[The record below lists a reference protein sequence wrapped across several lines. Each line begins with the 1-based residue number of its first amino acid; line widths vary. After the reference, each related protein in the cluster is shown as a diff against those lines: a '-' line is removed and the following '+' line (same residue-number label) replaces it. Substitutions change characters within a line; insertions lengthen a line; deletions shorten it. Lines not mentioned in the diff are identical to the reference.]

1 MAADRG
7 TNQQGK
13 KVVATSPG
21 VSMWPAPTT
30 TFDPNARGSA
40 DRLERSAELDAT
52 SRINNAPFYSGGA
65 TPEQRTAYNMQQYG
79 SPYAPTTTADS
90 GTSSVTLTDPYASL
104 LGGFGGGG
112 SSDPRTNKN
121 ALEWLK
127 YQNELA
133 SATEQKKINAAKY
146 KAMQDYYNT
155 GDWRNMYDTLGGNL
169 DTMQTQGQS
178 QIKGVY
184 DAALGNIGAGYADAS
199 RMTQQGYDALNKYLG
214 QNSANP
220 FAGASFTPTTVQD
233 NSQQFMQAYGLDSPE
248 VAQQAATE
256 NAYNQAGAGAM
267 NSVYDLLNRAAQ
279 ASQQS
284 RLSEAQMGQNFANQ
298 TLGSSRAAYQAM
310 AAKAQQDQLNELMN
324 TISQQRFNLNQA
336 EGEKGNTLQ
345 EELIRLTGV
354 ADPETG
360 KAPLTKAENIA
371 QIAAN
376 TPNFKEAVKQFAPAY
391 IAKNPKATVAEL
403 KKTFP
408 ALAKAV
414 AGK

>member
-7 TNQQGK
+7 TTQSGSKGVVPVAQQ
-13 KVVATSPG
+13 SN
-21 VSMWPAPTT
+21 VSVWPTPTT

-40 DRLERSAELDAT
+40 DRLERGAELYAT
-52 SRINNAPFYSGGA
+52 SQINQSPFYYGGA
-65 TPEQRTAYNMQQYG
+65 TPTERTTYNQQQYG
-79 SPYAPTTTADS
+79 SNYAPTTAVD
-90 GTSSVTLTDPYASL
+90 GTTSAVTLTDPYASL
-104 LGGFGGGG
+104 RASLGGG
-112 SSDPRTNKN
+112 SSSGTS
-121 ALEWLK
+121 ALDMMK
-127 YQNELA
+127 YRDSQQQAIAEKVR
-133 SATEQKKINAAKY
+133 QAAQY

-155 GDWRNMYDTLGGNL
+155 GDWQNMYDTLGGNL
-169 DTMQTQGQS
+169 DAMQKQGQS

-184 DAALGNIGAGYADAS
+184 DSALGNIGAGYADAS
-199 RMTQQGYDALNKYLG
+199 RMTKQGYDALNQYLA
-214 QNSANP
+214 QNNTNP
-220 FAGASFTPTTVQD
+220 FAGATFTPTTVGD
-233 NSQQFMQAYGLDSPE
+233 NSQQFLQGYGVDSAPVSQQ
-248 VAQQAATE
+248 VANE

-310 AAKAQQDQLNELMN
+310 AAKSQQDQLNQLMD
-324 TISQQRFNLNQA
+324 TISQQRFNLDQA
-336 EGEKGNTLQ
+336 KGEKGNTLQ
-345 EELIRLTGV
+345 EELIKMTGV
-354 ADPETG
+354 D
-360 KAPLTKAENIA
+360 APLTKSENIA

>member
-13 KVVATSPG
+13 KVVTTSPG
-21 VSMWPAPTT
+21 VSVWPRPTT
-30 TFDPNARGSA
+30 TFDPNARGSV
-40 DRLERSAELDAT
+40 DRIERNAELYAT
-52 SRINNAPFYSGGA
+52 STINDAPFYSGGA
-65 TPEQRTAYNMQQYG
+65 TPEERIAYNQQQYG
-79 SPYAPTTTADS
+79 SNYAPTVKADGTTS
-90 GTSSVTLTDPYASL
+90 GVTLTDPYASL
-104 LGGFGGGG
+104 RASLGGG
-112 SSDPRTNKN
+112 SGSSAGGLDMM
-121 ALEWLK
+121 K
-127 YQNELA
+127 YRDAQQQAIAEKVR
-133 SATEQKKINAAKY
+133 QAAQY

-155 GDWRNMYDTLGGNL
+155 GDWQNMYDTLGGNL
-169 DTMQTQGQS
+169 DEMQSQGQS
-178 QIKGVY
+178 QIRGVY
-184 DAALGNIGAGYADAS
+184 NTALGNIGAGYADAS

-214 QNSANP
+214 QNNANP
-220 FAGASFTPTTVQD
+220 FAGASFTPTTVRD

-279 ASQQS
+279 TSQQS
-284 RLSEAQMGQNFANQ
+284 RLNEAQMGQNFANQ

-324 TISQQRFNLNQA
+324 TISQQRFNLEQA
-336 EGEKGNTLQ
+336 KGEKGNTLQ
-345 EELIRLTGV
+345 EELIKLTGV

-376 TPNFKEAVKQFAPAY
+376 TPNFKAAVAQFAPAY
-391 IAKNPKATVAEL
+391 VAKNPKATVAEL
-403 KKTFP
+403 KKKFP
-408 ALAKAV
+408 ALAAAV

>member
-40 DRLERSAELDAT
+40 DRLERGAELYAT
-52 SRINNAPFYSGGA
+52 SAVNNAPFYYGGA
-65 TPEQRTAYNMQQYG
+65 TPQERTAYNQQQYG
-79 SPYAPTTTADS
+79 SPYAPTATANS

-104 LGGFGGGG
+104 RAGLGGG
-112 SSDPRTNKN
+112 SGTS
-121 ALEWLK
+121 
-127 YQNELA
+127 A
-133 SATEQKKINAAKY
+133 SALDMMKYRDSQQEAIAEKVRQAAQY

-155 GDWRNMYDTLGGNL
+155 GDWRSMYDTLGGDL
-169 DTMQTQGQS
+169 DTMQRQGQS
-178 QIKGVY
+178 QIRGVY
-184 DAALGNIGAGYADAS
+184 DAALGNINAGYADAS

-310 AAKAQQDQLNELMN
+310 AAKAQQDQLNDLMN

-345 EELIRLTGV
+345 EELIKLTGV

-371 QIAAN
+371 RIAAN

>member
-40 DRLERSAELDAT
+40 DRLERGAELYAT
-52 SRINNAPFYSGGA
+52 SAVNNAPFYYGGA
-65 TPEQRTAYNMQQYG
+65 TPEERTAYNQQQYG
-79 SPYAPTTTADS
+79 SPYAPTATADG

-104 LGGFGGGG
+104 RAGLGGG
-112 SSDPRTNKN
+112 SGTS
-121 ALEWLK
+121 
-127 YQNELA
+127 A
-133 SATEQKKINAAKY
+133 SALDMMKYRDSQQQAIAEKVRQAAQY

-155 GDWRNMYDTLGGNL
+155 GDWRSMYDTLGGDL
-169 DTMQTQGQS
+169 DTMQRQGQS
-178 QIKGVY
+178 QIRGVY

-199 RMTQQGYDALNKYLG
+199 RMTQQGYDALNKYLA

-220 FAGASFTPTTVQD
+220 FAGASFTPTTVRD

-310 AAKAQQDQLNELMN
+310 AAKAQQDQLNDLMN

-371 QIAAN
+371 RIAAN

>member
-21 VSMWPAPTT
+21 VSMWPTPTT

-40 DRLERSAELDAT
+40 DRLERGAELYAT
-52 SRINNAPFYSGGA
+52 SAVNNAPFYYGGA
-65 TPEQRTAYNMQQYG
+65 TPEERISYNQQQYG
-79 SPYAPTTTADS
+79 SPYAPTTTAGS

-104 LGGFGGGG
+104 RAGLGGG
-112 SSDPRTNKN
+112 SGGGASGLDMM
-121 ALEWLK
+121 K
-127 YQNELA
+127 YRDSQQQAIAEKVR
-133 SATEQKKINAAKY
+133 QAAQY

-155 GDWRNMYDTLGGNL
+155 GDWRSMYDTLGGDL
-169 DTMQTQGQS
+169 DAMQRQGES
-178 QIKGVY
+178 QIGGVY
-184 DAALGNIGAGYADAS
+184 DAALRNIGAGYADAS
-199 RMTQQGYDALNKYLG
+199 RMTQQGYDALNKYLA

-256 NAYNQAGAGAM
+256 NAYSQAGAGAM

-298 TLGSSRAAYQAM
+298 TLSSSRAAYEAM
-310 AAKAQQDQLNELMN
+310 AAKARQEQLNELMR
-324 TISQQRFNLNQA
+324 TIAQERFRLEQSK
-336 EGEKGNTLQ
+336 GEKGTALE
-345 EELIRLTGV
+345 EELIKLTGS
-354 ADPETG
+354 D
-360 KAPLTKAENIA
+360 APLTKSENIA
-371 QIAAN
+371 RIAAS

>member
-40 DRLERSAELDAT
+40 DRLERGAELYAT
-52 SRINNAPFYSGGA
+52 SAVNNAPFYCGGA
-65 TPEQRTAYNMQQYG
+65 TPEERTAYNQQQYG
-79 SPYAPTTTADS
+79 SPYAPTATADG

-104 LGGFGGGG
+104 RAGLGGG
-112 SSDPRTNKN
+112 SGSGASD
-121 ALEWLK
+121 LDMMK
-127 YQNELA
+127 YRDSQQQAIAEKVR
-133 SATEQKKINAAKY
+133 QAAQY

-155 GDWRNMYDTLGGNL
+155 GDWRSMYDTLGRDL
-169 DTMQTQGQS
+169 DTMQRQGQS
-178 QIKGVY
+178 QIRGVY

-345 EELIRLTGV
+345 EELIKLTGV